1 MDIKEAILYMDC
13 LTYARGSVE
22 DCEAWKIL
30 KAVAL
35 DAITNKEA
43 IVPCGESP
51 APGVMPK

>member
-13 LTYARGSVE
+13 LTYVRGSVE

-35 DAITNKEA
+35 DAITNKA

>member
-13 LTYARGSVE
+13 FTYASGSVE
-22 DCEAWKIL
+22 DCEVWKIL

-35 DAITNKEA
+35 DAITNKA